1 MIPLLSTWP
10 GYFWSDCHSQ
20 GSVLA
25 ARLPSECQYITGWVT
40 RTISLGEEIQALDYH
55 EGQDS
60 YVIGTSHKGDFKQPD
75 NEVLYDFGSE
85 GEKPTN

>member
-1 MIPLLSTWP
+1 M
-10 GYFWSDCHSQ
+10 H
-20 GSVLA
+20 A

-55 EGQDS
+55 EAQDS
-60 YVIGTSHKGDFKQPD
+60 YVIGTSQKCDFKVPD

-85 GEKPTN
+85 GETMTDRLLHEETRSPRD